1 VLTDQTKHTTRQP
14 NNQTTKL
21 LNYSATKLLN
31 YSATE
36 VLNYSATEVLNY
48 SATEVRIKL
57 LSYLGNCQ
65 EDWNTQ
71 VDSDQKLP
79 VNSNSQ
85 KRKNQ

>member
-21 LNYSATKLLN
+21 LNYSATKL
-31 YSATE
+31 
-36 VLNYSATEVLNY
+36 LNYSATEVLNY